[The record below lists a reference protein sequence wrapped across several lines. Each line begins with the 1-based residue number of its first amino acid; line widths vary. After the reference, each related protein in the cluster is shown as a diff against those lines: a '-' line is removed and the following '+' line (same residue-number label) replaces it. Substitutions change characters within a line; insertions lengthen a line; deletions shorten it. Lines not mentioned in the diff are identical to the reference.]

1 VDFEHEYEYELYEG
15 KSSMIQ
21 AEQRV
26 LDTPHGSAIGASYQ
40 WNGGQYCAIHTSR
53 GIVGCGI
60 FDVACADR
68 FGMALAIARGTPQA
82 PLRVP
87 EDLYRARIAAVSEP
101 AARLGIEVGM
111 TGLEALGK
119 MLGYKE

>member
-1 VDFEHEYEYELYEG
+1 
-15 KSSMIQ
+15 MMQ
-21 AEQRV
+21 AEQR
-26 LDTPHGSAIGASYQ
+26 LLETPHGQAIGASYQ
-40 WNGGQYCAIHTSR
+40 WRGGQYCAIHTPQ

-60 FDVACADR
+60 FDVDCATT

-82 PLRVP
+82 PLRRP
-87 EDLYRARIAAVSEP
+87 EDLYAARIAAVSEP

-119 MLGYKE
+119 MLAPE